1 MAVKGY
7 KQEIFQMATSGTF
20 GYISFS
26 NDLDADVIEEILD
39 DLKSTLSDIEW
50 HPWERRIDIGD
61 PMDFHTIDFVVS
73 TIKKF
78 KADDYISNIALNCN

>member
-1 MAVKGY
+1 MAIKGY
-7 KQEIFQMATSGTF
+7 KQEIKMATSGTF
-20 GYISFS
+20 GYISFNS
-26 NDLDADVIEEILD
+26 ELDADVIEEILD

-61 PMDFHTIDFVVS
+61 PMDFHMIDFVVS